1 MPEETIPAVETAPA
15 TPSLPK
21 PGPPWGYTELGLT
34 VVSFVGALFIC
45 SPLGMLLVRTAGWF
59 PGMSPQDVATKPLF
73 FVPVQLAA
81 YLLTFLVVRLVITQ
95 RAGEPFWQAIRWR
108 MPARQLVV
116 LYALTGVVL
125 ALTVLILSAFL
136 PFPKHVPMQE
146 YFREMRS
153 AYAMMAFGLLVAPVA
168 EELFFR
174 GLALPVL
181 MRSMGQT
188 AAVIVTG
195 MCFSLMHQGQLA
207 RAWAPLLLLFGVGM
221 ALTLIRVR
229 SGSVAA
235 SWITH
240 VAYNATL
247 FATLLLNS
255 RGFRDLAR

>member
-1 MPEETIPAVETAPA
+1 MSEEINPSLEAAPPLPA
-15 TPSLPK
+15 TPK
-21 PGPPWGYTELGLT
+21 PDPPWGYTELGLT
-34 VVSFVGALFIC
+34 IVSFLGALFIC
-45 SPLGMLLVRTAGWF
+45 SPVAMLLARKAGWF
-59 PGMSPQDVATKPLF
+59 PGLSPQEIATKPLF

-81 YLLTFLVVRLVITQ
+81 YLLTFLVMRLVISQ
-95 RAGEPFWQAIRWR
+95 RAGEPFWQAVRWR
-108 MPARQLVV
+108 LPARQLVL
-116 LYALTGVVL
+116 LYVLTGVVL

-136 PFPKHVPMQE
+136 PIPKHLPMQE
-146 YFREMRS
+146 YFREMRA

-188 AAVIVTG
+188 AAVVVTG
-195 MCFSLMHQGQLA
+195 MTFSLMHQGQLA

-247 FATLLLNS
+247 FATMLLNS

>member
-1 MPEETIPAVETAPA
+1 MSEEITPSIEAAPA
-15 TPSLPK
+15 PLPAPK
-21 PGPPWGYTELGLT
+21 PDPPWGYTELGLT
-34 VVSFVGALFIC
+34 IVSLVGALLVC
-45 SPLGMLLVRTAGWF
+45 SPLAMLLVNAAGWF
-59 PGMSPQDVATKPLF
+59 PGLPPETVATKPLF

-81 YLLTFLVVRLVITQ
+81 YLLTFLVVQVIISQ
-95 RAGEPFWQAIRWR
+95 RAGEPFWQAVRWR
-108 MPARQLVV
+108 LPARHLVL

-181 MRSMGQT
+181 VRSMGQA
-188 AAVIVTG
+188 AAVVVTG